1 MGNIFFMT
9 DKEISKFGEIQYLR
23 GRLDELFKSF
33 DVMIDV
39 YGIRK
44 LDQRIEKYL
53 TKLRN
58 VDEVSFHQYQVEL
71 KTRRKSKERS
81 KKDIKNLLEEILT
94 VENISEE
101 LLDKI
106 KKQIDTY

>member
-1 MGNIFFMT
+1 M

-39 YGIRK
+39 YGSRK

-81 KKDIKNLLEEILT
+81 KKDIKNLLEEVLT
-94 VENISEE
+94 VENISKE

>member
-1 MGNIFFMT
+1 MM

-39 YGIRK
+39 YGSRK

-81 KKDIKNLLEEILT
+81 KKDIKNLLEEVLT
-94 VENISEE
+94 VENISKE

>member
-1 MGNIFFMT
+1 MT
-9 DKEISKFGEIQYLR
+9 DKEISKFGEIQYLK

-39 YGIRK
+39 YGSRK

-81 KKDIKNLLEEILT
+81 KKDIKNLLEEVLT

>member
-1 MGNIFFMT
+1 MT
-9 DKEISKFGEIQYLR
+9 DKEISKFGEIQYLK

-39 YGIRK
+39 YGSRK

-81 KKDIKNLLEEILT
+81 KKDIKNLLEEVLT
-94 VENISEE
+94 VENISQE

>member
-1 MGNIFFMT
+1 MNSE
-9 DKEISKFGEIQYLR
+9 EILKYGEIQYLK
-23 GRLDELFKSF
+23 GRLDELFKALPTVS
-33 DVMIDV
+33 DLNRS
-39 YGIRK
+39 RK

-58 VDEVSFHQYQVEL
+58 VDEVSYHQYQVEL

-81 KKDIKNLLEEILT
+81 KKDIKTLLEEILT

>member
-1 MGNIFFMT
+1 MT
-9 DKEISKFGEIQYLR
+9 DKEISKFGEIQYLK

-39 YGIRK
+39 YGSRK

-81 KKDIKNLLEEILT
+81 KKDIKNLLEEVLT
-94 VENISEE
+94 VEEQVVGF
-101 LLDKI
+101 K
-106 KKQIDTY
+106 

>member
-1 MGNIFFMT
+1 MT
-9 DKEISKFGEIQYLR
+9 DKEISKFGEIQYLK

-39 YGIRK
+39 YGSRK

-53 TKLRN
+53 IKLRN

-81 KKDIKNLLEEILT
+81 KKDIKNLLEEVLT
-94 VENISEE
+94 VENISQE

>member
-1 MGNIFFMT
+1 MT
-9 DKEISKFGEIQYLR
+9 DKEISKFGEIQYLK

-39 YGIRK
+39 YGSRK

-94 VENISEE
+94 VESISEE